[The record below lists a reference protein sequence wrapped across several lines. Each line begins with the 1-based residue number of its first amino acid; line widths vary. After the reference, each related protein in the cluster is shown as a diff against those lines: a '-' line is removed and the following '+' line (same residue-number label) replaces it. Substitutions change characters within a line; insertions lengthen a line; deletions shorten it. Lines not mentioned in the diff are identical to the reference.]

1 MAFAR
6 AFLLT
11 GKGVI
16 HDDADDDFALSV
28 GVPRIDDGIHIRP
41 VAQRFND
48 LKLPDN
54 AAIHLFIAALTQ
66 HELILFGEA
75 GQIIHRPMAAFL
87 RGGIIVLDIC
97 QGKQMAKRPGND
109 ILGTFIIPVPFL
121 HAPDGRRYIPGQAR
135 FFRKYQYH
143 MAIATSFYPR

>member
-6 AFLLT
+6 AFLFT

-41 VAQRFND
+41 VTQRLNG
-48 LKLPDN
+48 LKLPGN
-54 AAIHLFIAALTQ
+54 AAIHLFVAALTQ
-66 HELILFGEA
+66 HKLILFREA

-87 RGGIIVLDIC
+87 RGGIVVLDIR
-97 QGKQMAKRPGND
+97 QGK
-109 ILGTFIIPVPFL
+109 
-121 HAPDGRRYIPGQAR
+121 
-135 FFRKYQYH
+135 
-143 MAIATSFYPR
+143 